1 MNMNKSVLAA
11 MMMAFALSAC
21 GDKAADPAPAAS
33 EVAAPA
39 ASEAMPASEAA
50 PASEPAAPVE
60 PASAPAEGAAASASP
75 AALDASCQ
83 AYFDRVEACLAKVD
97 QSVAASF
104 ATQNE
109 ELKKSLAEAPAEQ
122 QAAACKQAN
131 DMFGESAKAL
141 SCE

>member
-1 MNMNKSVLAA
+1 MKMKMNKSVLAA

-50 PASEPAAPVE
+50 PVE
-60 PASAPAEGAAASASP
+60 PASAPAEAATTSATP
-75 AALDASCQ
+75 AALDATCQ

-97 QSVAASF
+97 QGVAASF

-109 ELKKSLAEAPAEQ
+109 ELKKSLAESPAEQ

-131 DMFGESAKAL
+131 DMFAESAKAL
-141 SCE
+141 NCE

>member
-1 MNMNKSVLAA
+1 MNMNKSALAA
-11 MMMAFALSAC
+11 LMMAFALSAC

-39 ASEAMPASEAA
+39 ASEVMPASETR
-50 PASEPAAPVE
+50 PASEAGPVE
-60 PASAPAEGAAASASP
+60 PASVPTDAATTSATP
-75 AALDASCQ
+75 AALDATCK

-131 DMFGESAKAL
+131 DMFAESAKAL

>member
-1 MNMNKSVLAA
+1 MKMNQSVLAA

-39 ASEAMPASEAA
+39 ASEAMPASAA
-50 PASEPAAPVE
+50 LPASEAAPVE
-60 PASAPAEGAAASASP
+60 PASAPAEAATTSATP
-75 AALDASCQ
+75 AALDATCQ

-97 QSVAASF
+97 QGVAASF

-109 ELKKSLAEAPAEQ
+109 ELKKSLAESPAEQ

-131 DMFGESAKAL
+131 DMFAESAKAL
-141 SCE
+141 NCE

>member
-1 MNMNKSVLAA
+1 MNKSVLAA

-33 EVAAPA
+33 EVAASA

-50 PASEPAAPVE
+50 PASEATPPVE
-60 PASAPAEGAAASASP
+60 PVSAPAEGAAASAAP
-75 AALDASCQ
+75 AALDATCQ

-97 QSVAASF
+97 QGVAASF

-109 ELKKSLAEAPAEQ
+109 ELKKSLAESPAEQ

-131 DMFGESAKAL
+131 DMFAESAKAL